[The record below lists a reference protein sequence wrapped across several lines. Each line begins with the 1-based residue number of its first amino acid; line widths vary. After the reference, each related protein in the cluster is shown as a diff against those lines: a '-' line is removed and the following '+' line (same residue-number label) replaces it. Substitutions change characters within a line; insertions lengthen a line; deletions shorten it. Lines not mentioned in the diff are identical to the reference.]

1 MRYAKEILKGIDKI
15 CKKDEFVLVVPEYA
29 EHAPELENIKIVSY
43 GKRKGN
49 MWEQTDFVRFLKK
62 AHLES
67 VNFNNTMPLFRPGI
81 IVIHDIAYK
90 LHPEFGSSL
99 HGKISNV
106 YHRIIFKKAAKSRKQ
121 IITVSRFSK
130 YQIVDAYKVDP
141 KRIHVIGNAWQ
152 HINSFD
158 YDDSIFENKKI
169 KKGEYYFSLGSIS
182 KMKNTGWIL
191 ELARNN
197 PDKTFVLSGAKAYN
211 SKVQLDIPDNVVMT
225 GFVSDEQIKSLIKGC
240 KAFVY
245 PSIYDGFGIPPL
257 EALSQGVPVICSSAA
272 CLPEIYKNSVHYID
286 PYDTDVNIDELLK
299 EEVDSPEAVLNRY
312 SWSRSAEEFYA
323 LLKKQGC

>member
-1 MRYAKEILKGIDKI
+1 
-15 CKKDEFVLVVPEYA
+15 
-29 EHAPELENIKIVSY
+29 
-43 GKRKGN
+43 
-49 MWEQTDFVRFLKK
+49 
-62 AHLES
+62 
-67 VNFNNTMPLFRPGI
+67 
-81 IVIHDIAYK
+81 
-90 LHPEFGSSL
+90 
-99 HGKISNV
+99 
-106 YHRIIFKKAAKSRKQ
+106 
-121 IITVSRFSK
+121 
-130 YQIVDAYKVDP
+130 
-141 KRIHVIGNAWQ
+141 
-152 HINSFD
+152 
-158 YDDSIFENKKI
+158 
-169 KKGEYYFSLGSIS
+169 
-182 KMKNTGWIL
+182 MKNTGWIL

-211 SKVQLDIPDNVVMT
+211 SRVQLDIPDNVVMT

-323 LLKKQGC
+323 LLKKQG